1 MEQVNGLKTLVI
13 KSITRTVEIDSKFV
27 SIQDVKG
34 YFEVELKIPKH
45 CQVYMHS
52 KRELNDDEQILGIFQ
67 KFASEEEKS
76 KKCLYLNLI
85 TLEPNEITV
94 TLDCPYGERIGL
106 PASIR
111 VKETQ
116 SVRDLERFL
125 SEMTACG
132 ISLQLKE
139 PPLFSTSKD
148 QWHLFIL
155 TPKFY
160 AYRTLNVQIQTECKK
175 CRKPETISK
184 QCIIFRGSETV
195 LRNINF
201 IGRQL
206 NQTIHC
212 SCGFGMPVNLKLSIE
227 NSEITKRTELLDT
240 PPWSDC
246 NFTSS
251 TYPHHSSE
259 RSYWLILKQ

>member
-1 MEQVNGLKTLVI
+1 M
-13 KSITRTVEIDSKFV
+13 S
-27 SIQDVKG
+27 
-34 YFEVELKIPKH
+34 
-45 CQVYMHS
+45 
-52 KRELNDDEQILGIFQ
+52 
-67 KFASEEEKS
+67 
-76 KKCLYLNLI
+76 
-85 TLEPNEITV
+85 
-94 TLDCPYGERIGL
+94 LDCPYGDRIGL
-106 PASIR
+106 PSTIR

-201 IGRQL
+201 IDRQL
-206 NQTIHC
+206 NRTIHC

-227 NSEITKRTELLDT
+227 NSEITKRTELLDI
-240 PPWSDC
+240 PPGQDL
-246 NFTSS
+246 FLRAQPTLV
-251 TYPHHSSE
+251 TRMKGTIGLY
-259 RSYWLILKQ
+259 